1 MIALFYVGD
10 FFLLYFAL
18 AIGIFLALLAIN
30 RRLGVRH
37 LAFYLIPGAL
47 MWYCMLQSGVH
58 AILSK
63 RLRTLA
69 RNE

>member
-30 RRLGVRH
+30 RLGVRH

-47 MWYCMLQSGVH
+47 MWYGCNSATVRTNV
-58 AILSK
+58 
-63 RLRTLA
+63 RLI
-69 RNE
+69 